1 MTPEF
6 IRGEAVSLTRRD
18 DGNLDLFVLTPS
30 GGVERLRIGMDNPD
44 LFVEDGSFTFS
55 DSHASKNEIRYAS

>member
-6 IRGEAVSLTRRD
+6 IRGEAVNLKRRS
-18 DGNLDLFVLTPS
+18 DGNLDLFILTPN
-30 GGVERLRIGMDNPD
+30 GGVERLRIGMDDPD

-55 DSHASKNEIRYAS
+55 DSHASKNEVRYAN

>member
-6 IRGEAVSLTRRD
+6 IQGEAVNLKRRG
-18 DGNLDLFVLTPS
+18 DGNLDLFILTPN
-30 GGVERLRIGMDNPD
+30 GGVERLRIGMDDPD

-55 DSHASKNEIRYAS
+55 DSHASKNEVRYAN

>member
-6 IRGEAVSLTRRD
+6 IRGEAVNLKRRG
-18 DGNLDLFVLTPS
+18 DGNLDLFILTPN
-30 GGVERLRIGMDNPD
+30 GGVERLRIGMDDPD

-55 DSHASKNEIRYAS
+55 DSHASKNEVRYAN